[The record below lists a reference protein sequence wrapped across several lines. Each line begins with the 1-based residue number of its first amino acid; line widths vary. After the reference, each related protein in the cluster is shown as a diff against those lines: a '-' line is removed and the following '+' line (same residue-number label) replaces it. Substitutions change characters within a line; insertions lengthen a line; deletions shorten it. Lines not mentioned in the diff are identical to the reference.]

1 MVAAACV
8 DCNEVASDPG
18 ASVVHMLAAVPG
30 GTLASVRGT
39 LLLRLGVQV
48 AACEEAVVWVPGVG

>member
-1 MVAAACV
+1 M

-18 ASVVHMLAAVPG
+18 ASVAHMLAAVPG